1 MQGTATV
8 NMYEYMGEP
17 IKQCVDAW
25 LNAVRDPMTDPKWRR
40 KQRLKRIWRRV
51 VSIFK
56 IAVTATVIWV
66 ILRSVIRTSHRK

>member
-56 IAVTATVIWV
+56 IVVTATVIWV